1 MRKGILLILIAG
13 LTLIPAACSKPVQ
26 DAAAEVTPAP
36 EPEKAVEAF
45 GIIEANNI
53 RNISLDVGAEV
64 EAVNVK
70 EGQPVKKGDILLTLD
85 MKDYME
91 KIKSRQHDLSV
102 ILLEARK
109 LDKEN
114 TNPDMAKLENDL
126 VYANEQLRKS
136 EEELETY
143 KKLHESGAVS
153 QQEYNT
159 YVKALEDKSKAEKDI
174 QFELDGM
181 LRSNDLEL
189 AIQKERA
196 AAIQSEIRQMKEKID
211 SSNISGN
218 NIVCDVNNGIIYELG
233 YKAGDIVDSDVKILS
248 VLDLDT
254 LVVKA
259 DVAEEFIKD
268 VKLGARVEIIPV
280 ADKDRAYNGTVTSIS
295 RKAVEQNG
303 ETIIPVEISIDNK
316 DSFLLPN
323 FNVDVKIF
331 TE

>member
-1 MRKGILLILIAG
+1 MKKKVLLLVMAG
-13 LTLIPAACSKPVQ
+13 LMLITTACSKPAQNV
-26 DAAAEVTPAP
+26 AAEAAPTP
-36 EPEKAVEAF
+36 EPEKTVEAF

-53 RNISLDVGAEV
+53 RNISLNVAAEV

-70 EGQPVKKGDILLTLD
+70 EGQQVKKGDILLTLN
-85 MKDYME
+85 MKDYLE
-91 KIKSRQHDLSV
+91 KIKSRQYDLSV
-102 ILLEARK
+102 LQLEAKK
-109 LDKEN
+109 LDMAN
-114 TNPDMAKLENDL
+114 TNPDIDKLENDL
-126 VYANEQLRKS
+126 AFANTQLQKATT
-136 EEELETY
+136 ELETQ
-143 KKLHESGAVS
+143 KKLYESGAVS
-153 QQEYNT
+153 QYEYDT
-159 YVKALEDKSKAEKDI
+159 YVKAVNDKTKAAEDIKF
-174 QFELDGM
+174 QLDSL

-189 AIQKERA
+189 AIQRERA
-196 AAIQSEIRQMKEKID
+196 ASIQSEIAQMKEKVD

-233 YKAGDIVDSDVKILS
+233 YKAGDIVDPEVKILS

-268 VKLGARVEIIPV
+268 VKLGAKVDIIPV
-280 ADKDRAYNGTVTSIS
+280 ADKAKVYNGKVTSVS
-295 RKAVEQNG
+295 KKAIAKNG
-303 ETIIPVEISIDNK
+303 ETVIPVEISIDNK

>member
-1 MRKGILLILIAG
+1 MKKSILLILIAG
-13 LTLIPAACSKPVQ
+13 LALMSAACGKPAQ
-26 DAAAEVTPAP
+26 DAAAEATPTP

-45 GIIEANNI
+45 GVIEANNI

-64 EAVNVK
+64 ETVNVK
-70 EGQPVKKGDILLTLD
+70 EGQPVKKDDILLTLN

-91 KIKSRQHDLSV
+91 KIKTRQHDLSV

-126 VYANEQLRKS
+126 AFANEQFRKAS
-136 EEELETY
+136 EELEIH
-143 KKLHESGAVS
+143 KKLYESGAVS

-159 YVKALEDKSKAEKDI
+159 YVKVLEDKTKAAEDI
-174 QFELDGM
+174 KFEMDSM

-189 AIQKERA
+189 AIQKEKA

-218 NIVCDVNNGIIYELG
+218 DIVCDVNNGIVYELG
-233 YKAGDIVDSDVKILS
+233 YKAGDIVDSDVKLLS

-254 LVVKA
+254 LVVNA
-259 DVAEEFIKD
+259 EVAEEFIKD
-268 VKLGARVEIIPV
+268 VKLGAEVEIIPV
-280 ADKDRAYNGTVTSIS
+280 ADKDRVYNGKVTSIS
-295 RKAVEQNG
+295 RKAIEQNG
-303 ETIIPVEISIDNK
+303 ETIIPVEISIDNT

-331 TE
+331 T

>member
-1 MRKGILLILIAG
+1 MRKSILLILIAG
-13 LTLIPAACSKPVQ
+13 LALMSAACGKPAQ
-26 DAAAEVTPAP
+26 DAAAEVTPTP

-53 RNISLDVGAEV
+53 QNISLDVGAEV
-64 EAVNVK
+64 DTVNVK
-70 EGQPVKKGDILLTLD
+70 EGQPVKKGDILLTLN

-91 KIKSRQHDLSV
+91 KIKTRQHDLSV

-126 VYANEQLRKS
+126 AFANEQLRKAA
-136 EEELETY
+136 EELEIH
-143 KKLHESGAVS
+143 KKLYESGAVS

-159 YVKALEDKSKAEKDI
+159 YVKALEDKTKAAEDI
-174 QFELDGM
+174 KFELDSM

-189 AIQKERA
+189 AIQKEKA

-218 NIVCDVNNGIIYELG
+218 NIVCDVNNGIVYELG

-259 DVAEEFIKD
+259 EVAEEFIKD
-268 VKLGARVEIIPV
+268 VKLGAEVEIIPV
-280 ADKDRAYNGTVTSIS
+280 ADKDRVYNGKVTSIS
-295 RKAVEQNG
+295 RKAIEQNG